1 MSLPDAAREALDVF
15 EQAAGWEQRARLLM
29 QWGEQLAPLSDAE
42 RCEANRVQGCESQVW
57 LLAERDDGHWQ
68 FRASSDARLLRGL
81 LALLLARVN
90 GLPRTELQ
98 QLDLPD
104 WFTQLGLARHL
115 SPSRSNGLQ
124 AVLTRMQQLFAAQV
138 LPVILSLGPPE
149 TAATRAGLVANATA
163 IATAAVNARHEKRIV
178 FMFKLLEEYGWE
190 FIRQRQRAR
199 SAPAGAPPSRRARG
213 LRSGRLRGGRAA
225 SWRA

>member
-1 MSLPDAAREALDVF
+1 MSLPVSAQTAL
-15 EQAAGWEQRARLLM
+15 QAFSACPGWEQRARLLM
-29 QWGEQLAPLSDAE
+29 QWGDQLAPLSDEE

-57 LLAERDDGHWQ
+57 LLAEHDGAHWQ

-90 GLPRTELQ
+90 GLAQSELT

-124 AVLTRMQQLFAAQV
+124 AVLTRMQLV
-138 LPVILSLGPPE
+138 LD
-149 TAATRAGLVANATA
+149 TADQGA
-163 IATAAVNARHEKRIV
+163 IDH
-178 FMFKLLEEYGWE
+178 
-190 FIRQRQRAR
+190 
-199 SAPAGAPPSRRARG
+199 
-213 LRSGRLRGGRAA
+213 
-225 SWRA
+225 